1 MPVGARVFAPAPAP
15 VAPPVSAS
23 YYGQQPPAGLVAQ
36 PAAARAYSTAAPYG
50 QIPGVPPPPPAAA
63 TGIPGVD
70 LANLASQA
78 QQALSSIQALPG
90 APVAAVPASL
100 PMQAQQLYQQPQHH
114 QQQAEMVTE
123 SDLPLMVQYAL
134 TNLKTTGHIE
144 AAGLDPGVCRMLKN
158 VPENIALSALEKFQS
173 CDTSLMRNKNSYLA
187 GIIKRKREEN
197 GLGAH

>member
-1 MPVGARVFAPAPAP
+1 
-15 VAPPVSAS
+15 
-23 YYGQQPPAGLVAQ
+23 
-36 PAAARAYSTAAPYG
+36 
-50 QIPGVPPPPPAAA
+50 
-63 TGIPGVD
+63 
-70 LANLASQA
+70 
-78 QQALSSIQALPG
+78 
-90 APVAAVPASL
+90 
-100 PMQAQQLYQQPQHH
+100 MQAQQLYHQPQHH
-114 QQQAEMVTE
+114 QQAEMVTE

-158 VPENIALSALEKFQS
+158 VPEHAALSALEKFQS